1 MAHKQNPYKEMKM
14 KKESTK
20 ACAVKCGC
28 DKETKKL
35 MAENAKLQKALASAT
50 AKAEKAAKASAD
62 KLAKANAKV
71 AKLQET
77 VAALKAKKK

>member
-1 MAHKQNPYKEMKM
+1 M
-14 KKESTK
+14 KKEALVKTGT
-20 ACAVKCGC
+20 ACAAKCTC

-50 AKAEKAAKASAD
+50 AKAEQAAKASAD